1 VGAEEIWQT
10 NVKRVVGPESSQAIF
25 RPGGVVGRNGYVL
38 HAFRTARVDP
48 VLCTCQLNTLASTVS
63 ATVVALTTNVW
74 LQVVQ
79 VEAIDDYASALR
91 QPKLSQQNARHQGVV
106 LQTMRCGWLRSMLRT
121 AGETGQKL

>member
-1 VGAEEIWQT
+1 MGAEEIWQT

-63 ATVVALTTNVW
+63 ATVVALGDVS

-79 VEAIDDYASALR
+79 VYLTDVYTSALR
-91 QPKLSQQNARHQGVV
+91 QPKLSQ
-106 LQTMRCGWLRSMLRT
+106 
-121 AGETGQKL
+121 